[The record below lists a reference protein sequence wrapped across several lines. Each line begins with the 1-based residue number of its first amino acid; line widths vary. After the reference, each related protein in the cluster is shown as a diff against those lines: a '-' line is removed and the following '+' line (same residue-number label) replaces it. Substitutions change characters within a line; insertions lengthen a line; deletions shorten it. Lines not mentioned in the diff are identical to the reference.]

1 MTLRIIPLLLL
12 LLPLLLLLGDSASAT
27 ANNHQLSSSSSSS
40 GTVASLEGASSS
52 TGRLRGVEAAQLV
65 DNKIH
70 DKLQHPV
77 SGAASQQ
84 QPIVTASAAVPQPV
98 RRKREDAFGDSFGP
112 GPGPAVAS
120 NYAPDGSLLPRITE
134 DVLLVSNLTEERLR
148 EENELLEHLNR
159 DRFPG
164 RLIAPPDDVSDQELR
179 QGLQRNGKKGRR
191 RKGHKKHKKHSKIK
205 LLPVTLVGLPVD
217 EQGRPESRIA
227 LEAMETSVARNPW
240 TLERT
245 GLFRDDTVDVG
256 RPLEIRTEIDRV
268 DEVRPETVG
277 SDRRRTV
284 GSDTLPTV
292 VRNVVDVVDVWKET
306 TMPPPASS
314 PVTTDSHRRT
324 MVQAFPPPPVLVGD
338 GHLVFGGGGGDGE
351 GGSVATGSDYSTQG
365 SAVRE
370 QAKRD
375 RQQRKKFAKGEP
387 RRIITPP
394 LPARGTGIASSAST
408 VTFPADDH
416 QGTETVSVARVI
428 IAGDLSCMRD
438 DFVPAPAIAN
448 ADIKYLRNDLY
459 GLENSFLEAEYH
471 CRMGYR
477 LRTNRNS
484 SSSMTAT
491 GTGGGGVI
499 TSTGAITN
507 GNLVCRKSR
516 WIGKRPACVRIKSS
530 PASSTVATGN
540 DGGQPSSYSS
550 SSSSSCG
557 KNHGCPQACHR
568 VPQTNGNQSATTAT
582 TVCSCYKGFK
592 MVNHRCV
599 DVNECLLRNGHGPCQ
614 DTCIN
619 TWSSY
624 RCTCDGLPGT
634 RLAPDGHSCED
645 IDECTVNNGGC
656 SHTCLNTL
664 GRAFCVCPDGYM
676 LDEDWKT
683 CVDVDECANQR
694 SIATEHRCHGRC
706 INTIGSY
713 RCQPLESKTQD
724 RDRTIGGVTQT
735 DKDGA
740 TGSGVE
746 LEQQQ
751 QQQQLPQDYDTLCPT
766 GYQFNTTMGDC
777 QDVNECRIANG
788 GCQHHCINN
797 DGSFYCSC
805 KYGFKLN
812 IDKRSCLVLNES
824 LKLADVVCAPLFPP
838 RHGYLECSRPID
850 EIADGPSR
858 GSLKITNRPGSQ
870 CILKCPTGYRLEGRF
885 SKICGT
891 TGEWIGDENGT
902 CIRYPQPKL
911 ICPTSVNVELH
922 PSDTENTTV
931 RLRHPETDVSW
942 ERDVVVEPAWAKK
955 DAFQLPLGSQNVS
968 YSARHPVSKLHTDC
982 TFTINVLP
990 GSPPRVD
997 FCPDT
1002 QVYTI
1007 EGRHQ
1012 SVKATW
1018 EEPVFSDNVG
1028 VVTITKSNSPGT
1040 DFGAGSHL
1048 ITYEAHDDAEWK
1060 SRCVFKIVVNVNPQ
1074 QQQQQ
1079 QNGGQSSHLQ
1089 LPILYNRFYF

>member
-1 MTLRIIPLLLL
+1 MTLRIIPLLLVL
-12 LLPLLLLLGDSASAT
+12 SVGATVLLLGDSVSAT
-27 ANNHQLSSSSSSS
+27 ANNHQLSSSSLSSS
-40 GTVASLEGASSS
+40 ALAATATGTPVEVASSGAV
-52 TGRLRGVEAAQLV
+52 RLRGVKAAQLV

-77 SGAASQQ
+77 SGASQ
-84 QPIVTASAAVPQPV
+84 QPIVTASAVEPQPV
-98 RRKREDAFGDSFGP
+98 RRKRENAFADSV
-112 GPGPAVAS
+112 GPAVPS

-164 RLIAPPDDVSDQELR
+164 RLIAPPDDVTDLEVR

-227 LEAMETSVARNPW
+227 LEAMETSAGRNPW
-240 TLERT
+240 TLEGDQTRSVA
-245 GLFRDDTVDVG
+245 VDSE

-268 DEVRPETVG
+268 DEVRPET
-277 SDRRRTV
+277 RRTA
-284 GSDTLPTV
+284 GSDTLPM

-306 TMPPPASS
+306 TMPQPAS
-314 PVTTDSHRRT
+314 PVTTDSRRRPS
-324 MVQAFPPPPVLVGD
+324 AFVPPPPVLVAD
-338 GHLVFGGGGGDGE
+338 GHLVFGGSDG
-351 GGSVATGSDYSTQG
+351 SMATGSVYNSQG
-365 SAVRE
+365 SGSVQR
-370 QAKRD
+370 QGKHD
-375 RQQRKKFAKGEP
+375 RQQRKKFTKGET

-394 LPARGTGIASSAST
+394 LPARGTAIASSAST

-428 IAGDLSCMRD
+428 IAGDLSCMQD

-477 LRTNRNS
+477 LRTNRS
-484 SSSMTAT
+484 SSSSGSSTTAT
-491 GTGGGGVI
+491 GTGGGAVI

-530 PASSTVATGN
+530 PAGGLAS
-540 DGGQPSSYSS
+540 DGSSSY
-550 SSSSSCG
+550 SSSSCG

-568 VPQTNGNQSATTAT
+568 VPQTGNQSAPA

-599 DVNECLLRNGHGPCQ
+599 DINECVEYGE
-614 DTCIN
+614 DV
-619 TWSSY
+619 
-624 RCTCDGLPGT
+624 
-634 RLAPDGHSCED
+634 CEY
-645 IDECTVNNGGC
+645 GC
-656 SHTCLNTL
+656 S
-664 GRAFCVCPDGYM
+664 
-676 LDEDWKT
+676 
-683 CVDVDECANQR
+683 
-694 SIATEHRCHGRC
+694 
-706 INTIGSY
+706 NTIGSFTCKCP
-713 RCQPLESKTQD
+713 RGL
-724 RDRTIGGVTQT
+724 RVT
-735 DKDGA
+735 D
-740 TGSGVE
+740 
-746 LEQQQ
+746 
-751 QQQQLPQDYDTLCPT
+751 
-766 GYQFNTTMGDC
+766 
-777 QDVNECRIANG
+777 
-788 GCQHHCINN
+788 NN
-797 DGSFYCSC
+797 KCM
-805 KYGFKLN
+805 
-812 IDKRSCLVLNES
+812 VVNES
-824 LKLADVVCAPLFPP
+824 LKLADVICAPLFPP

-850 EIADGPSR
+850 KIADGPSR
-858 GSLKITNRPGSQ
+858 GSLKITDRPGSQ
-870 CILKCPTGYRLEGRF
+870 CILKCSTGYRLEGKF
-885 SKICGT
+885 SKICGS

-1074 QQQQQ
+1074 QQQS
-1079 QNGGQSSHLQ
+1079 GGQSNHLQ

>member
-1 MTLRIIPLLLL
+1 MEAPV
-12 LLPLLLLLGDSASAT
+12 SAT
-27 ANNHQLSSSSSSS
+27 ANNHQLSSSSLSSS
-40 GTVASLEGASSS
+40 ALAATATGTPVEVASSGAV
-52 TGRLRGVEAAQLV
+52 RLRGVKAAQLV

-77 SGAASQQ
+77 SGASQ
-84 QPIVTASAAVPQPV
+84 QPIVTASAVEPQPV
-98 RRKREDAFGDSFGP
+98 RRKRENAFADSV
-112 GPGPAVAS
+112 GPAVPS

-164 RLIAPPDDVSDQELR
+164 RLIAPPDDVTDLEVR

-227 LEAMETSVARNPW
+227 LEAMETSAGRNPW
-240 TLERT
+240 TLEGDQTRSVA
-245 GLFRDDTVDVG
+245 VDSE

-268 DEVRPETVG
+268 DEVRPET
-277 SDRRRTV
+277 RRTA
-284 GSDTLPTV
+284 GSDTLPM

-306 TMPPPASS
+306 TMPQPAS
-314 PVTTDSHRRT
+314 PVTTDSRRRPS
-324 MVQAFPPPPVLVGD
+324 AFVPPPPVLVAD
-338 GHLVFGGGGGDGE
+338 GHLVFGGSDG
-351 GGSVATGSDYSTQG
+351 SMATGSVYNSQG
-365 SAVRE
+365 SGSVQR
-370 QAKRD
+370 QGKHD
-375 RQQRKKFAKGEP
+375 RQQRKKFTKGET

-394 LPARGTGIASSAST
+394 LPARGTAIASSAST

-428 IAGDLSCMRD
+428 IAGDLSCMQD

-477 LRTNRNS
+477 LRTNRS
-484 SSSMTAT
+484 SSSSGSSTTAT
-491 GTGGGGVI
+491 GTGGGAVI

-530 PASSTVATGN
+530 PAGGLAS
-540 DGGQPSSYSS
+540 DGSSSY
-550 SSSSSCG
+550 SSSSCG

-568 VPQTNGNQSATTAT
+568 VPQTGNQSAPA

-599 DVNECLLRNGHGPCQ
+599 DINECVEYGEDVCEYGCSNTIGSFTCKCPRGLRVTDNNKCMDVNECLLRNGHGPCQ

-634 RLAPDGHSCED
+634 RLAADGHTCED

-664 GRAFCVCPDGYM
+664 GRAFCVCPEGYM

-713 RCQPLESKTQD
+713 RCQAPESDQD
-724 RDRTIGGVTQT
+724 RDRSVGGVTQT
-735 DKDGA
+735 DKADTADPGL
-740 TGSGVE
+740 E

-766 GYQFNTTMGDC
+766 GYLFNTTMGDC
-777 QDVNECRIANG
+777 Q
-788 GCQHHCINN
+788 
-797 DGSFYCSC
+797 
-805 KYGFKLN
+805 
-812 IDKRSCLVLNES
+812 
-824 LKLADVVCAPLFPP
+824 
-838 RHGYLECSRPID
+838 
-850 EIADGPSR
+850 
-858 GSLKITNRPGSQ
+858 
-870 CILKCPTGYRLEGRF
+870 
-885 SKICGT
+885 
-891 TGEWIGDENGT
+891 
-902 CIRYPQPKL
+902 
-911 ICPTSVNVELH
+911 
-922 PSDTENTTV
+922 
-931 RLRHPETDVSW
+931 
-942 ERDVVVEPAWAKK
+942 
-955 DAFQLPLGSQNVS
+955 
-968 YSARHPVSKLHTDC
+968 
-982 TFTINVLP
+982 
-990 GSPPRVD
+990 
-997 FCPDT
+997 
-1002 QVYTI
+1002 
-1007 EGRHQ
+1007 
-1012 SVKATW
+1012 
-1018 EEPVFSDNVG
+1018 
-1028 VVTITKSNSPGT
+1028 
-1040 DFGAGSHL
+1040 
-1048 ITYEAHDDAEWK
+1048 
-1060 SRCVFKIVVNVNPQ
+1060 
-1074 QQQQQ
+1074 
-1079 QNGGQSSHLQ
+1079 
-1089 LPILYNRFYF
+1089 